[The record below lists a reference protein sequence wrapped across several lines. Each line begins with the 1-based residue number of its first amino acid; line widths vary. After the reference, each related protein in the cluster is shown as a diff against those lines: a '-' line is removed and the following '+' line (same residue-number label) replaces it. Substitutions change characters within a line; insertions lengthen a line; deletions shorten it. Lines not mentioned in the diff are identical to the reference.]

1 MQGRHAAGQQAE
13 LSGLSGRWLSGI
25 GKTLQN
31 LYLPGS
37 APVPELPVTIVSEL
51 APV

>member
-1 MQGRHAAGQQAE
+1 MQGRHAAGQQFK
-13 LSGLSGRWLSGI
+13 LSGLCGWGLSGI